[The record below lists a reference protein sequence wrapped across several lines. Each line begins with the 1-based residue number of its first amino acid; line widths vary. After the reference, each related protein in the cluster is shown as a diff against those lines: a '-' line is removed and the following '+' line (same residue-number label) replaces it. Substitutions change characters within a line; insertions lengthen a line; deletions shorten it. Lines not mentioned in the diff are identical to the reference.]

1 MASTEKYP
9 LGDLELTGEYLE
21 AMKQISAH
29 LMSSLPESDDLWR
42 ILGETETLLLEAQ
55 ITGTPLSKLFGKGG
69 VAGFCQSIIDE
80 KGGVL
85 SEKDMTN
92 SASLSKAPPK
102 KQRRTGNAHI
112 RRKKNIVTGCII
124 GVWVLLIAV
133 LVGQYIGFVRY
144 LFHPQTFY
152 LEELHNFEA
161 QVTPLEDTDRQITL
175 TISQGS
181 LGSEI
186 IYAQDD
192 HRVTL
197 TQMGV
202 DEITVDKKV
211 ICRWWVELAYTQ
223 DTEFSKI
230 TYVAPDHSGTAV
242 VSISSDEEMTNSLTW
257 QGEGRYDDGRA
268 YVRLCFLEVPKDTD
282 LRGGKVQLHLD
293 DMKLVSW
300 HRIGVGKRAK

>member
-1 MASTEKYP
+1 MASTEKQP
-9 LGDLELTGEYLE
+9 LGDLELTGAYLE
-21 AMKQISAH
+21 AMENVSAH
-29 LMSSLPESDDLWR
+29 LMSRLPESDELWQ

-80 KGGVL
+80 KGGTL
-85 SEKDMTN
+85 SEKDMAK
-92 SASLSKAPPK
+92 SAAK
-102 KQRRTGNAHI
+102 KQRQTGNAHI

-124 GVWVLLIAV
+124 GVWVLLITF
-133 LVGQYIGFVRY
+133 LVGQYTGFVRY

-161 QVTPLEDTDRQITL
+161 QVTPLEGTDRQLTL
-175 TISQGS
+175 TISHGS
-181 LGSEI
+181 LGGEI
-186 IYAQDD
+186 IYAEGD

-211 ICRWWVELAYTQ
+211 ICRWWVELVYTQ
-223 DTEFSKI
+223 DTGFSKV
-230 TYVAPDHSGTAV
+230 TYVAPENSGTAV
-242 VSISSDEEMTNSLTW
+242 VSISSDEEMTHPLTW

-268 YVRLCFLEVPKDTD
+268 YVRLCFLEVPKGTD
-282 LRGGKVQLHLD
+282 LRDGKVQLHLD